1 MGSLFRIND
10 RMEIG
15 GDYLGGSVLI
25 FAVIAVALAIFFE
38 FINCFHDTANAVATV
53 IYTHSLPANAAVI
66 WSGLFNFLGVLL
78 STGAVAYGI
87 VALLP
92 PGLVLN
98 VASGTGA
105 AALFA
110 LLLAAVLWNFSTWY
124 LGLPCSSSHSLIG
137 SILGVSLV
145 DSWMHPGQGQG
156 IPWNQV
162 RDVMMSLLVS
172 PVLGFVMAAVL
183 LVGLRLFVKSPR
195 LFEPADAHR
204 SPPWWVRIVLI
215 LTCTGVS
222 FAHGSN
228 DGQKGMGLFMLVL
241 IVALPSA
248 LALNPALKPDD
259 LQRLT
264 AELDRGIHYVQGKVQ
279 GKPPLPQNQAREV
292 LTRYSAPR
300 GAFDQNVFSALAAEM
315 ENLRAKLDGKT
326 SVDQV
331 APADRQEQRRSAYLI
346 EQSLQKLV
354 KEHQIESADLKGLQ
368 TELKKAIEYIPVY
381 IKAVVAFALGLGTMI
396 GWKRIVVTV
405 AERIGKTHLAY
416 AQGASAELT
425 TAATILMADHL
436 GLPVSTTH
444 VLSSGIAGTMAANHS
459 GLQKKTLR
467 NIILAW
473 VLTLPVC
480 LFLGAMLFAGLLG
493 LFFNVLGWK

>member
-1 MGSLFRIND
+1 MD
-10 RMEIG
+10 IG
-15 GDYLGGSVLI
+15 GDYLSDGVIL
-25 FAVIAVALAIFFE
+25 FAVLAVALALFFE
-38 FINCFHDTANAVATV
+38 FINGFHDTANAVATV
-53 IYTHSLPANAAVI
+53 IYTHSLPPTAAVI
-66 WSGLFNFLGVLL
+66 WSGFFNFLGVLF

-110 LLLAAVLWNFSTWY
+110 LLSAAVIWNFGTWY

-137 SILGVSLV
+137 SLLGVSVV
-145 DSWMHPGQGQG
+145 DIWLHPGQGQG
-156 IPWNQV
+156 IPWDQV
-162 RDVMMSLLVS
+162 RQVFMSLLVS
-172 PVLGFVMAAVL
+172 PVLGFIMAAAL
-183 LVGLRLFVKSPR
+183 LLGLRTFIKSPK
-195 LFEPADAHR
+195 LFEPADARR
-204 SPPWWVRIVLI
+204 SPPWWVRGILI

-241 IVALPSA
+241 IIALPSA
-248 LALNPALKPDD
+248 LALNPSLNAEDIKALS
-259 LQRLT
+259 
-264 AELDRGIHYVQGKVQ
+264 AELDRAIHSLQGKLE
-279 GKPPLPQNQAREV
+279 GKPPLPQDQARQA
-292 LTRYSAPR
+292 LTRFDGPR
-300 GAFDQNVFSALAAEM
+300 GTFDGEVVPALVTEM
-315 ENLRAKLDGKT
+315 QEFRNKLVGKS
-326 SVDQV
+326 SVEQV
-331 APADRQEQRRSAYLI
+331 SPSDRQEQRRSAFLI
-346 EQSLQKLV
+346 DQALKKLQKE
-354 KEHQIESADLKGLQ
+354 KQIAAPDYKGLQ
-368 TELKKAIEYIPVY
+368 AELKKAIEYIPVY
-381 IKAVVAFALGLGTMI
+381 IKAVVALALGLGTMI

-416 AQGASAELT
+416 AQGAAAELT
-425 TAATILMADHL
+425 TAITILMADHL

-459 GLQKKTLR
+459 GLQRKTLR

-480 LFLGAMLFAGLLG
+480 LFLGATLFAGLLAF
-493 LFFNVLGWK
+493 FFNVLGWK

>member
-1 MGSLFRIND
+1 MNIA
-10 RMEIG
+10 
-15 GDYLGGSVLI
+15 GDYLNGGVIL
-25 FAVIAVALAIFFE
+25 FAVLAVALALFFE
-38 FINCFHDTANAVATV
+38 FINGFHDTANAVATV
-53 IYTHSLPANAAVI
+53 IYTHSLPPTAAVI
-66 WSGLFNFLGVLL
+66 WSGFCNFLGVLL
-78 STGAVAYGI
+78 STGTVAYGI

-110 LLLAAVLWNFSTWY
+110 LLSAAVLWNFSTWY
-124 LGLPCSSSHSLIG
+124 MGLPCSSSHALIG

-145 DSWMHPGQGQG
+145 DSLLHPGQGQG
-156 IPWNQV
+156 IPWEQV
-162 RDVMMSLLVS
+162 QQVFMSLLVS
-172 PVLGFVMAAVL
+172 PVLGFIMAAVL
-183 LVGLRLFVKSPR
+183 LLGLRTFVKSPK
-195 LFEPADAHR
+195 LFEPADARR
-204 SPPWWVRIVLI
+204 SPPWWVRGILI

-241 IVALPSA
+241 IVVLPSA
-248 LALNPALKPDD
+248 LALNPSLKADD
-259 LQRLT
+259 IKSLT
-264 AELDRGIHYVQGKVQ
+264 AELDRGIHALQDKLRGKA
-279 GKPPLPQNQAREV
+279 PPAHDQAREV
-292 LTRYSAPR
+292 LTHFNGPR
-300 GAFDQNVFSALAAEM
+300 GTFDENVFPALVTEMQDFRGKLEGKSAVE
-315 ENLRAKLDGKT
+315 
-326 SVDQV
+326 QV
-331 APADRQEQRRSAYLI
+331 SPQERQEQRRSAFLI
-346 EQSLQKLV
+346 EEALKKLE
-354 KEHQIESADLKGLQ
+354 KEKQIAAPDYKGLQ
-368 TELKKAIEYIPVY
+368 AELKKAIEYIPVY
-381 IKAVVAFALGLGTMI
+381 IKAVVALALGLGTMI

-425 TAATILMADHL
+425 TAITILMADHL

-467 NIILAW
+467 NIVLAW

-480 LFLGAMLFAGLLG
+480 LFLGATLFAGLLAF
-493 LFFNVLGWK
+493 FFNVLGWK